1 METEN
6 EIPELRPNQI
16 GITCKTI
23 NDGALRTTD
32 ETLYCSIGKNDITLE
47 LYPKKP
53 IIIIDKDAATMLLNK
68 IIKNDAGI
76 VDENTNGAEVDRP
89 EGLIPDVNR
98 STKDLPIV
106 ALPSDL
112 FEGLAAKAEPLGK
125 DGDESKAWEEF
136 SKSGLPE
143 IINKLLY
150 GFGWALKFFNDEGEG
165 FDAIPIKVEYKE
177 KSTQQTNADA
187 FPLELNDNSQA
198 MNLETKLGKVD
209 GSGGDAEEIKDLQDN
224 GASV

>member
-1 METEN
+1 MN
-6 EIPELRPNQI
+6 EELKYPSKVWN
-16 GITCKTI
+16 G
-23 NDGALRTTD
+23 N
-32 ETLYCSIGKNDITLE
+32 GKLEDDTVYVSLNEDKSSVKLQSSRQVITL
-47 LYPKKP
+47 
-53 IIIIDKDAATMLLNK
+53 DKEALKTML
-68 IIKNDAGI
+68 
-76 VDENTNGAEVDRP
+76 GAIEVDRP

-98 STKDLPIV
+98 STKDLPKV

-112 FEGLAAKAEPLGK
+112 FEGLAATTEPLGK
-125 DGDESKAWEEF
+125 EGKESAAWEEF

-165 FDAIPIKVEYKE
+165 FDAVPIRVEYKE
-177 KSTQQTNADA
+177 KSTQQTKSDA
-187 FPLELNDNSQA
+187 FPLELNDDSQA

-209 GSGGDAEEIKDLQDN
+209 GSGGDAEELRDLQDN